1 MRVDYNVPMKD
12 GSVKDPTRLKAS
24 VDSINL
30 VMNENPKR
38 LVLLSHMGRP
48 NGNINKKFSLEQ
60 ILPDL
65 NRTIN

>member
-12 GSVKDPTRLKAS
+12 GKVKDPTRLKAS
-24 VDSINL
+24 VESINM

-48 NGNINKKFSLEQ
+48 
-60 ILPDL
+60 
-65 NRTIN
+65 